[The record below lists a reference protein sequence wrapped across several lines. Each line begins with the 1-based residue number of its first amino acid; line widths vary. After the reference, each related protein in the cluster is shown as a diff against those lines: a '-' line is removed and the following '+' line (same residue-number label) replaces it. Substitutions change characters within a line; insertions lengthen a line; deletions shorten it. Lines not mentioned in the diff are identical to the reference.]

1 MVEGHHY
8 ICTAVP
14 NCMEL
19 GGAVGVTNNILRR
32 LTVEQYILLY
42 KAGGT

>member
-19 GGAVGVTNNILRR
+19 GGAVGVTNNIQYPR
-32 LTVEQYILLY
+32 TVEQCILLY